1 MLRPQS
7 EFKQTAQL
15 LPWQLTLNR
24 FFNRA
29 SIELLIGA
37 LVIASVCL
45 TLAEFWLESE
55 LAFGGGPVVTAW
67 MTLTTWHLQFLTRL
81 NDYITYLFIVELS
94 LRFVAASSKSAFF
107 AEFWLDILAVIPLF
121 RIFRSARALRLLRVV
136 RLFRLLGVWA
146 RLSSHYPRILRNS
159 AVDFMIVTGML
170 LIAVI
175 FGTVAITHFENR
187 RSFSELEQTN
197 PTGQLDPAGR
207 VQQQAANPD
216 LVSKLGSGA
225 GDSTSPNPTV
235 AGRKNDFDLQ
245 ASFWYS
251 IYTLLAAEPVPYPPK
266 TVSSR
271 IVTVFLM
278 LSGMA
283 IFAIFAG
290 TVSAFMVDRMRT
302 EGRVVEWDALSNHIV
317 ICGWTNKTKII
328 IEEYRASRTSR
339 RVPIVVI
346 TELNSDL
353 IDQEIRSLPNV
364 MFVHDDFTRVSAL
377 RRAGID
383 RATTCLVLTDTSG
396 GRSEQ
401 DADARTILSALT
413 VEKMNPDVFT
423 CAELVNRNYASHLKV
438 GNVNDYVVTS
448 EYGAHVLA
456 QTAMKRG
463 LSNMV
468 SELLTYEQ
476 GNEFHRIP
484 VPASWVGASFDDKL
498 SELRTEHA
506 SILVAVH
513 SPDQPPN
520 INPTDYHFAAGDE
533 VVLIAVATPKLE

>member
-1 MLRPQS
+1 MLRPEN
-7 EFKQTAQL
+7 EFKQARNLQ
-15 LPWQLTLNR
+15 PWQLKLNR

-37 LVIASVCL
+37 LVLLSVCL
-45 TLAEFWLESE
+45 TLVEFWLESE
-55 LAFGGGPVVTAW
+55 LAFGRAPVVLALG
-67 MTLTTWHLQFLTRL
+67 TLTTWHLHFISQM

-94 LRFVAASSKSAFF
+94 LRFAAASSKSAFF
-107 AEFWLDILAVIPLF
+107 AEFWLDVLAVIPLF
-121 RIFRSARALRLLRVV
+121 RIFRSARALRLLRIV

-146 RLSSHYPRILRNS
+146 RLSSHYPQILRNS
-159 AVDFMIVTGML
+159 AVDFVIVTGIL
-170 LIAVI
+170 LITVV
-175 FGTVAITHFENR
+175 FGTIAINYFESR
-187 RSFSELEQTN
+187 GPASELSQTN
-197 PTGQLDPAGR
+197 LSE
-207 VQQQAANPD
+207 QAADPN
-216 LVSKLGSGA
+216 LASSNNAGA
-225 GDSTSPNPTV
+225 GDAASPSQPT
-235 AGRKNDFDLQ
+235 AIENDFDLQ
-245 ASFWYS
+245 SSFWYS

-266 TVSSR
+266 TINSR

-278 LSGMA
+278 LAGMA

-290 TVSAFMVDRMRT
+290 TVSAFMVDRMRM
-302 EGRVVEWDALSNHIV
+302 EGRVVEWDALSSHIV
-317 ICGWTNKTKII
+317 ICGWTQKTKII

-339 RVPIVVI
+339 RIPIVVI
-346 TELNSDL
+346 TELDSEL
-353 IDQEIRSLPNV
+353 IDQEIRALSNV

-476 GNEFHRIP
+476 GNEFHRVA
-484 VPASWVGASFDDKL
+484 VPASWVGASFDEKL
-498 SELRTEHA
+498 SELRTKHA

-520 INPTDYHFAAGDE
+520 INPTDYHFEAGDE
-533 VVLIAVATPKLE
+533 VVLIAVVAPKLT

>member
-1 MLRPQS
+1 MLVPKN
-7 EFKQTAQL
+7 EFKRPPKL
-15 LPWQLTLNR
+15 KPWQVTLNR

-29 SIELLIGA
+29 WFELLIGA
-37 LVIASVCL
+37 LVLLSVCL
-45 TLAEFWLESE
+45 TLFGFWLESE
-55 LAFGGGPVVTAW
+55 LAFGQTQV
-67 MTLTTWHLQFLTRL
+67 LTPLGVLTEWHLNMLTRI
-81 NDYITYLFIVELS
+81 NDYITYFFIVELS
-94 LRFVAASSKSAFF
+94 LRFAAASSKRAFF

-136 RLFRLLGVWA
+136 RLFRLLGVFQ
-146 RLSSHYPRILRNS
+146 RLSSHYPRIFRNNF
-159 AVDFMIVTGML
+159 VDFIIVSGML
-170 LIAVI
+170 LIAVV
-175 FGTVAITHFENR
+175 FGTIAITHFESQANLS
-187 RSFSELEQTN
+187 RSNQSN
-197 PTGQLDPAGR
+197 MVSGNGPAGTS
-207 VQQQAANPD
+207 VEPAGETLTNNSATNDSSLLNPPATQ
-216 LVSKLGSGA
+216 SHE
-225 GDSTSPNPTV
+225 
-235 AGRKNDFDLQ
+235 FDLES
-245 ASFWYS
+245 SFWYS
-251 IYTLLAAEPVPYPPK
+251 IYTLLAAEPVPAPPR
-266 TVSSR
+266 TFSSR

-317 ICGWTNKTKII
+317 ICGWTQKTKII
-328 IEEYRASRTSR
+328 IEEYRASRSTK

-346 TELNSDL
+346 SELDPEVIDSDIQAL
-353 IDQEIRSLPNV
+353 GSV

-396 GRSEQ
+396 GRGEQ
-401 DADARTILSALT
+401 DADARTILAALT

-463 LSNMV
+463 LSNV
-468 SELLTYEQ
+468 VTELLTYEQ
-476 GNEFHRIP
+476 GNEFHRVP
-484 VPASWVGASFDDKL
+484 VPASWIGETFDAKL
-498 SELRTEHA
+498 AELRAEHA
-506 SILVAVH
+506 AILIAVH
-513 SPDQPPN
+513 TPGQAPN
-520 INPTDYHFAAGDE
+520 INPTDYYFADGDE
-533 VVLIAVATPKLE
+533 VVLIAVAAPELS

>member
-1 MLRPQS
+1 MLNPHS
-7 EFKQTAQL
+7 EFKQVAQL
-15 LPWQLTLNR
+15 KPWQLTLNR

-37 LVIASVCL
+37 LVLLSVCL
-45 TLAEFWLESE
+45 TLVEFWLESE
-55 LAFGGGPVVTAW
+55 LHLDGASVVTAW
-67 MTLTTWHLQFLTRL
+67 GTLTTWHLTWITRI
-81 NDYITYLFIVELS
+81 NDYITYVFIVELS
-94 LRFVAASSKSAFF
+94 LRFVAASSKTAFF

-121 RIFRSARALRLLRVV
+121 RIFRSARALRLLRIF
-136 RLFRLLGVWA
+136 RLFRLLGVFA
-146 RLSSHYPRILRNS
+146 RLSSHYPKILRNS
-159 AVDFMIVTGML
+159 TVDFMLVIGML
-170 LIAVI
+170 FIAVV
-175 FGTVAITHFENR
+175 FGTVAITHFEKRGSIDDLKQIN
-187 RSFSELEQTN
+187 SAAGLNLTGELQRQPRDVNSVPNLT
-197 PTGQLDPAGR
+197 
-207 VQQQAANPD
+207 
-216 LVSKLGSGA
+216 SGA
-225 GDSTSPNPTV
+225 GNSISSSPAV
-235 AGRKNDFDLQ
+235 ASGNDFDLQ
-245 ASFWYS
+245 SSFWYS

-266 TVSSR
+266 TISSR
-271 IVTVFLM
+271 IVTIFLM
-278 LSGMA
+278 LAGMA

-317 ICGWTNKTKII
+317 ICGWTQKTKII

-346 TELNSDL
+346 TELGSDL
-353 IDQEIRSLPNV
+353 IDQEIRSMANV

-423 CAELVNRNYASHLKV
+423 CAELVNRNYASHLKI
-438 GNVNDYVVTS
+438 GNVNDFVVTS

-476 GNEFHRIP
+476 GNEFHRVP
-484 VPASWVGASFDDKL
+484 VPDSWVGASFDDKL
-498 SELRTEHA
+498 SELRTKHA

-513 SPDQPPN
+513 SPDQPAN
-520 INPTDYHFAAGDE
+520 INPTDYHFVAGDE
-533 VVLIAVATPKLE
+533 VVLIAVAAPKLT

>member
-1 MLRPQS
+1 MLVPKNEFVRPTKLRP
-7 EFKQTAQL
+7 
-15 LPWQLTLNR
+15 WQVALNR

-29 SIELLIGA
+29 SFELLIGT
-37 LVIASVCL
+37 LVMLSVVL

-55 LAFGGGPVVTAW
+55 FTRSSPKVVTPW
-67 MTLTTWHLQFLTRL
+67 VTLTQWHLRLLTMI
-81 NDYITYLFIVELS
+81 NDYITNLFIIELS
-94 LRFVAASSKSAFF
+94 LRFAAASSKSAFF

-121 RIFRSARALRLLRVV
+121 RIFRSARALRLLRIV
-136 RLFRLLGVWA
+136 RLFRLLGVFA
-146 RLSSHYPRILRNS
+146 RLSSRYPRIFRNN
-159 AVDFMIVTGML
+159 AVDLLIVVGML
-170 LIAVI
+170 SIAVV
-175 FGTVAITHFENR
+175 FGTIAITHFENQAR
-187 RSFSELEQTN
+187 HSEAGQINLASDVDQRLDEVDFLRQGDNIPDLN
-197 PTGQLDPAGR
+197 PTSR
-207 VQQQAANPD
+207 E
-216 LVSKLGSGA
+216 
-225 GDSTSPNPTV
+225 
-235 AGRKNDFDLQ
+235 NDFDMQ
-245 ASFWYS
+245 SSFWFS
-251 IYTLLAAEPVPYPPK
+251 IYTLLAGEPVPVPPK

-317 ICGWTNKTKII
+317 ICGWTQKTKIV
-328 IEEYRASRTSR
+328 IEEYRASKSSR

-346 TELNSDL
+346 TELDPDM
-353 IDQEIRSLPNV
+353 IDANIRALSNV

-377 RRAGID
+377 CRAGIE

-401 DADARTILSALT
+401 DADARTILAALT
-413 VEKMNPDVFT
+413 VEKINEDVFT

-463 LSNMV
+463 LSNVV

-476 GNEFHRIP
+476 GNEFHRVPI
-484 VPASWVGASFDDKL
+484 PASWVGTTFDEKL
-498 SELRTEHA
+498 SESRTKHA
-506 SILVAVH
+506 AILVAVH
-513 SPDQPPN
+513 TPGEAPN
-520 INPTDYHFAAGDE
+520 INPTDYHFVAGDE
-533 VVLIAVATPKLE
+533 VVLIAVSTPKLS

>member
-7 EFKQTAQL
+7 EFKQAPKLQ
-15 LPWQLTLNR
+15 PWQLSLNR

-37 LVIASVCL
+37 LVILSVCL
-45 TLAEFWLESE
+45 TLVEFWLESE
-55 LAFGGGPVVTAW
+55 LAFGGGPVATAW
-67 MTLTTWHLQFLTRL
+67 GTLTTTHLQWLTQI
-81 NDYITYLFIVELS
+81 NDYITYIFIVELS
-94 LRFVAASSKSAFF
+94 LRFVAASPKSAFF

-121 RIFRSARALRLLRVV
+121 RIFRSARAVRLLRVV

-146 RLSSHYPRILRNS
+146 RLSSHYPKILRNS
-159 AVDFMIVTGML
+159 AVDFMIVTGL
-170 LIAVI
+170 LLMAVV
-175 FGTVAITHFENR
+175 FGTIAITHFENR
-187 RSFSELEQTN
+187 GSFNDLGRTN
-197 PTGQLDPAGR
+197 LAGQVGPVGNNQLSGK
-207 VQQQAANPD
+207 PD
-216 LVSKLGSGA
+216 FGTGA
-225 GDSTSPNPTV
+225 GDLTSNSPTTV
-235 AGRKNDFDLQ
+235 RKKDFDLES
-245 ASFWYS
+245 SFWYS

-278 LSGMA
+278 LAGMA

-317 ICGWTNKTKII
+317 ICGWTQKTKII

-346 TELNSDL
+346 TELNSEL
-353 IDQEIRSLPNV
+353 IDQEISAMASV

-401 DADARTILSALT
+401 DADARTILAALT

-476 GNEFHRIP
+476 GNEFHRVP
-484 VPASWVGASFDDKL
+484 VPESWVGASFDEKL
-498 SELRTEHA
+498 SELRREHA

-520 INPTDYHFAAGDE
+520 INPTDYHFVTGDE
-533 VVLIAVATPKLE
+533 VVLIAVATPNLT

>member
-1 MLRPQS
+1 MLGPQS
-7 EFKQTAQL
+7 EFEQSSGLQ
-15 LPWQLTLNR
+15 PWQLRLNR

-29 SIELLIGA
+29 SVELLIGA
-37 LVIASVCL
+37 LVLLSVCL

-55 LAFGGGPVVTAW
+55 LAFGRVPVFAGLG
-67 MTLTTWHLQFLTRL
+67 TLTSWHLHFLGQI

-94 LRFVAASSKSAFF
+94 VRFVASSSKSAFF

-121 RIFRSARALRLLRVV
+121 RIFRSARALRLLRIV

-146 RLSSHYPRILRNS
+146 RLSSHYPKILRNS
-159 AVDFMIVTGML
+159 AVDFMIVSGML
-170 LIAVI
+170 LIAVV

-187 RSFSELEQTN
+187 GSFRELDQ
-197 PTGQLDPAGR
+197 
-207 VQQQAANPD
+207 VD
-216 LVSKLGSGA
+216 LSKQPVESKLTPFRGA
-225 GDSTSPNPTV
+225 GQGDATSVNPPTV
-235 AGRKNDFDLQ
+235 ASENDFDLQ
-245 ASFWYS
+245 SSFWYS

-266 TVSSR
+266 TISSR

-278 LSGMA
+278 LAGMA

-290 TVSAFMVDRMRT
+290 TVSAFMVDRMRM

-317 ICGWTNKTKII
+317 ICGWTQKTKII
-328 IEEYRASRTSR
+328 IQEYRASRTSR

-346 TELNSDL
+346 TELDSEL
-353 IDQEIRSLPNV
+353 IDQEIRSLPSV
-364 MFVHDDFTRVSAL
+364 MFVHDDFTRVNAL
-377 RRAGID
+377 RRAGIE

-396 GRSEQ
+396 ARSEQ
-401 DADARTILSALT
+401 DADARTILAALT

-438 GNVNDYVVTS
+438 GNVNDFVVTS

-476 GNEFHRIP
+476 GNEFHRVP
-484 VPASWVGASFDDKL
+484 VPASWVGASFDEKL
-498 SELRTEHA
+498 SELRSKHA

-520 INPTDYHFAAGDE
+520 INPTDYHFVEGDE

>member
-7 EFKQTAQL
+7 EFKQVPKL
-15 LPWQLTLNR
+15 KPWQVKLNR

-37 LVIASVCL
+37 LVLLSVGL
-45 TLAEFWLESE
+45 TLVEFWLESE
-55 LAFGGGPVVTAW
+55 LRFDGTAVATAW
-67 MTLTTWHLQFLTRL
+67 GTLTTWHLNFITRI
-81 NDYITYLFIVELS
+81 NDYITYLFIVELG
-94 LRFVAASSKSAFF
+94 LRFAAASSKAAFF
-107 AEFWLDILAVIPLF
+107 SEFWLDILAVIPLF
-121 RIFRSARALRLLRVV
+121 RIFRSARALRLLRIF
-136 RLFRLLGVWA
+136 RLFRLLGVFA
-146 RLSSHYPRILRNS
+146 RLSSHYPKILRNS
-159 AVDFMIVTGML
+159 TVDFMLVFGML
-170 LIAVI
+170 LIAVV
-175 FGTVAITHFENR
+175 FGTVAITHFEKR
-187 RSFSELEQTN
+187 GTDGELKQ
-197 PTGQLDPAGR
+197 
-207 VQQQAANPD
+207 
-216 LVSKLGSGA
+216 SSGA
-225 GDSTSPNPTV
+225 GQANLAGNSSPQSNGLNSGSEFV
-235 AGRKNDFDLQ
+235 AGTGDSNSGSPPVASGNDFDLQ
-245 ASFWYS
+245 SSFWYS

-266 TVSSR
+266 TISSR
-271 IVTVFLM
+271 VVTVFLM
-278 LSGMA
+278 LAGMA

-317 ICGWTNKTKII
+317 ICGWTHKTKII

-339 RVPIVVI
+339 RIPIVVI
-346 TELNSDL
+346 TELDSEL
-353 IDQEIRSLPNV
+353 IDQEIRSLGSV

-476 GNEFHRIP
+476 GNEFHRVP
-484 VPASWVGASFDDKL
+484 VPESWVGASFDDKL
-498 SELRTEHA
+498 TELRTEHA

-520 INPTDYHFAAGDE
+520 INPTDYRFVAGDE
-533 VVLIAVATPKLE
+533 VVLIAVAAPKLT

>member
-1 MLRPQS
+1 MLGSQS
-7 EFKQTAQL
+7 EFKPARKLQ
-15 LPWQLTLNR
+15 PWQLTLNR

-37 LVIASVCL
+37 LVLLSVGL
-45 TLAEFWLESE
+45 TLVEFWLESE
-55 LAFGGGPVVTAW
+55 LAFHRAPVVTAW
-67 MTLTTWHLQFLTRL
+67 GTLTLWHLVFLAKV
-81 NDYITYLFIVELS
+81 NDFITCFFIVELS
-94 LRFVAASSKSAFF
+94 LRFFAASSKSAFF
-107 AEFWLDILAVIPLF
+107 AEFWLDILAVAPLF
-121 RIFRSARALRLLRVV
+121 IIFRSARALRLLRVV
-136 RLFRLLGVWA
+136 RLFRLLGVMA

-159 AVDFMIVTGML
+159 AVDFVIVTGML
-170 LIAVI
+170 VIAVV

-187 RSFSELEQTN
+187 GTFNNL
-197 PTGQLDPAGR
+197 GQ
-207 VQQQAANPD
+207 
-216 LVSKLGSGA
+216 SGA
-225 GDSTSPNPTV
+225 AGETNSAEPIIGSAAGDAASLNPPTT
-235 AGRKNDFDLQ
+235 AGENDFDLQ
-245 ASFWYS
+245 SSFWYS

-266 TVSSR
+266 TISSR

-278 LSGMA
+278 LAGMA

-346 TELNSDL
+346 TELDSEL
-353 IDQEIRSLPNV
+353 IDQDIRALSNV

-383 RATTCLVLTDTSG
+383 RATTCLVLTDTSAA
-396 GRSEQ
+396 RSEQ
-401 DADARTILSALT
+401 DADARTILAALT

-476 GNEFHRIP
+476 GNEFHRVP
-484 VPASWVGASFDDKL
+484 VPDSWVGATFDEKL
-498 SELRTEHA
+498 TELRTDHA

-513 SPDQPPN
+513 SPDEPPN
-520 INPTDYHFAAGDE
+520 INPTDYRFVAGDE
-533 VVLIAVATPKLE
+533 VVLIAVAAPKLA

>member
-1 MLRPQS
+1 MLGHQS
-7 EFKQTAQL
+7 EFKQARQL
-15 LPWQLTLNR
+15 QPWQLALNR

-37 LVIASVCL
+37 LVLLSVGL
-45 TLAEFWLESE
+45 TLVEFWLESE
-55 LAFGGGPVVTAW
+55 LAFHGSPVVTAW
-67 MTLTTWHLQFLTRL
+67 GVLTTWHLHFLTQI

-107 AEFWLDILAVIPLF
+107 AEFWLDILAVIPLY
-121 RIFRSARALRLLRVV
+121 RMFRSARALRLLRIV
-136 RLFRLLGVWA
+136 RLFRLLGVMA

-159 AVDFMIVTGML
+159 AVDFVIVMGML
-170 LIAVI
+170 LIAVV

-187 RSFSELEQTN
+187 GSISGLGQTN
-197 PTGQLDPAGR
+197 PVGQ
-207 VQQQAANPD
+207 PD
-216 LVSKLGSGA
+216 KQNVASSLGA
-225 GDSTSPNPTV
+225 GTESLNPSKV
-235 AGRKNDFDLQ
+235 VPENDFDLQ
-245 ASFWYS
+245 SSFWYS

-266 TVSSR
+266 TISSR

-278 LSGMA
+278 LAGMA

-317 ICGWTNKTKII
+317 ICGWTQKTKII

-339 RVPIVVI
+339 RIPIVVI
-346 TELNSDL
+346 TELDSEL
-353 IDQEIRSLPNV
+353 IDQEIRAMANV

-423 CAELVNRNYASHLKV
+423 CAELVNRTYASHLKV

-463 LSNMV
+463 LSNV
-468 SELLTYEQ
+468 VAELLTYEQ
-476 GNEFHRIP
+476 GNEFHRVP
-484 VPASWVGASFDDKL
+484 VPASWVGTSFDEKL
-498 SELRTEHA
+498 SELRVKHA
-506 SILVAVH
+506 AILVGVH
-513 SPDQPPN
+513 TPNEPPN
-520 INPTDYHFAAGDE
+520 INPTDYHFVAGDE
-533 VVLIAVATPKLE
+533 VVLIAVAAPKLK

>member
-1 MLRPQS
+1 MLGPQS
-7 EFKQTAQL
+7 EFKQATKLQ
-15 LPWQLTLNR
+15 PWQLSLNR

-29 SIELLIGA
+29 SIELVIGG
-37 LVIASVCL
+37 LVFLSVCL
-45 TLAEFWLESE
+45 TLVEFWLASE
-55 LAFGGGPVVTAW
+55 LEFGNVPIQTAVG
-67 MTLTTWHLQFLTRL
+67 TLTDWHLHFISRI
-81 NDYITYLFIVELS
+81 NDYITYVFIVELS

-121 RIFRSARALRLLRVV
+121 RIFRSARALRLLRIF

-146 RLSSHYPRILRNS
+146 RLSSHYPQILRNS
-159 AVDFMIVTGML
+159 AVDFVIVTAML
-170 LIAVI
+170 LIAVV
-175 FGTVAITHFENR
+175 FGTVAITYFESR
-187 RSFSELEQTN
+187 GAVSDAAQTN
-197 PTGQLDPAGR
+197 LSGQPVNSNPASSLGTGASDAT
-207 VQQQAANPD
+207 VD
-216 LVSKLGSGA
+216 LPKA
-225 GDSTSPNPTV
+225 T
-235 AGRKNDFDLQ
+235 AQNDFDLQ
-245 ASFWYS
+245 SSFWYS

-266 TVSSR
+266 TINSR

-278 LSGMA
+278 LAGMA

-317 ICGWTNKTKII
+317 ICGWTQKTKII

-339 RVPIVVI
+339 RIPIVVI
-346 TELNSDL
+346 TELDADL
-353 IDQEIRSLPNV
+353 IDQEIRSLPSV

-383 RATTCLVLTDTSG
+383 RATTCLVLTDTTG

-468 SELLTYEQ
+468 AELLTYEQ
-476 GNEFHRIP
+476 GNEFHRVP
-484 VPASWVGASFDDKL
+484 VPESWVGASFDEKL
-498 SELRTEHA
+498 SELRSKHA

-513 SPDQPPN
+513 STDGAPN
-520 INPTDYHFAAGDE
+520 INPTDYHFVAGDE
-533 VVLIAVATPKLE
+533 MVLIAVAAPKLA